1 MWQAWACRAV
11 VIAAGAGVLAAVP
24 ASGAGASASGTVTT
38 IDVPGAT
45 STTVNG
51 VSDSGEIV
59 GQYRDSTG
67 IVHGFADQ
75 GGTITTI
82 DVPGASST
90 TATGVGDR
98 GQIVGW
104 YVNATGEHGFE
115 VSPAA

>member
-11 VIAAGAGVLAAVP
+11 VIAPGAGVLAAVP
-24 ASGAGASASGTVTT
+24 ASGAGASASGTV
-38 IDVPGAT
+38 
-45 STTVNG
+45 
-51 VSDSGEIV
+51 
-59 GQYRDSTG
+59 
-67 IVHGFADQ
+67 
-75 GGTITTI
+75 TTI

>member
-24 ASGAGASASGTVTT
+24 ASGAGASASGTVTA

-67 IVHGFADQ
+67 IVHGF
-75 GGTITTI
+75 
-82 DVPGASST
+82 VPSASST

>member
-1 MWQAWACRAV
+1 M
-11 VIAAGAGVLAAVP
+11 AGAGVLAAVP

-38 IDVPGAT
+38 IDVPGAV
-45 STTVNG
+45 STRVLG
-51 VSDSGEIV
+51 ISRSGEIV
-59 GQYRDSTG
+59 GRYTDG
-67 IVHGFADQ
+67 AGLLHGFADQ

-104 YVNATGEHGFE
+104 YVNTTGEHGFE